1 MIRKL
6 LCGETSLP
14 KWLLLVLMASIAL
27 LTALVVY
34 LDYHVEVVKEP
45 VRELIFPQF
54 QAQEYPFIER
64 GRPADDRC
72 DVLYETHARA
82 ATSRLP

>member
-14 KWLLLVLMASIAL
+14 KWLLLVLMASIVL
-27 LTALVVY
+27 LTALVIY
-34 LDYHVEVVKEP
+34 LDTHIKVVKEP

-54 QAQEYPFIER
+54 QAQEYPFIQR
-64 GRPADDRC
+64 RRPADDRC
-72 DVLYETHARA
+72 DAIYETHTRA